1 LILTV
6 VTIVKVVMAA
16 APAFAQ
22 EASQQQYKV
31 EQRSLN
37 FELTVQGTPP
47 ADAMFFGQGPLMGLP
62 VQLVDLDGDCIYT
75 ANTAVKV
82 TVNPDGTIQPAPIAI
97 FGG

>member
-1 LILTV
+1 LILAV
-6 VTIVKVVMAA
+6 VTIVKVIMAA

-47 ADAMFFGQGPLMGLP
+47 VDTTFFGRGPLMG
-62 VQLVDLDGDCIYT
+62 DH
-75 ANTAVKV
+75 
-82 TVNPDGTIQPAPIAI
+82 
-97 FGG
+97 